1 VATSFVGR
9 SRALRDADVHAQRG
23 TRARAHMRPS
33 QQDWIDRHAPRVESV
48 VRDLLEQAVRV
59 GIQAEESDVG
69 AAATVGDYLTWLAED
84 LEDGV
89 EPATLHTLGLALGEL
104 RADSC
109 IDELARN
116 HGLHQALGVADR
128 LRADYA
134 DLAPG

>member
-1 VATSFVGR
+1 
-9 SRALRDADVHAQRG
+9 
-23 TRARAHMRPS
+23 
-33 QQDWIDRHAPRVESV
+33 

-69 AAATVGDYLTWLAED
+69 EAATGGDYLAWLAED

-89 EPATLHTLGLALGEL
+89 EPAALHTLGLALGEL

-116 HGLHQALGVADR
+116 HGIHQALGVADR

-134 DLAPG
+134 DLTAGRRQSRRSACPAAPTQIGQLTLERPPALGGSEVVVDDS